1 MDISTSEKFVMT
13 STINNTRATAAG
25 IRIEPIRQVVTT
37 AKSYHFI
44 GIGGCGM
51 SGLAQ
56 VLMQQGHRVS
66 GSDMQ
71 DSELI
76 GRLSSQGAD
85 VWVGHDVRFL
95 PEKLDCVVISAAV
108 KESNPELQAV
118 RKRHARV
125 IKYAQLLGELS
136 GMFTTM
142 AIAGTHGKS
151 TTSAWTAWLLQR
163 AGLSPSFVIGA
174 DVPQLGGGSG
184 AGRGEHLVVEACEY
198 DRSFLQLKPTVA
210 AILNIEADHLDYY
223 RDLDEIISAFGDFAE
238 LVGPTGLLVV
248 NADDPGVKRAL
259 AGRHL
264 RCETFALGARADWRA
279 ENLRYEE
286 GHGCFELVHGE
297 DWIGQVRLS
306 LPGWHNVANA
316 LAVAAMAR
324 SAGLEDEAILAG
336 LADFQGA
343 GRRMT
348 LRADINGVK
357 VIDDY
362 GHHPTEIRTT
372 LTAIRDKYHP
382 RRLWCIFQPHQHS
395 RTRFLLNEFALSFAT
410 ADVVLLPEIYFVRD
424 SEALRR
430 EINAEQLAEKIR
442 EQGGNARFLGE
453 FEAIVDHLAEK
464 TEPGDVIVTM
474 GAGDVWKIADEY
486 IRRFS

>member
-1 MDISTSEKFVMT
+1 MISTTTGKTERISADGRIEIIRKGV
-13 STINNTRATAAG
+13 ATA
-25 IRIEPIRQVVTT
+25 QN
-37 AKSYHFI
+37 YHFI

-56 VLMQQGHRVS
+56 VLIQQGQHVS

-76 GRLSSQGAD
+76 GRLLDQGAD
-85 VWVGHDVRFL
+85 IWVGHDARFM

-108 KESNPELQAV
+108 KDDNPELQEA

-136 GMFTTM
+136 RMFTTM
-142 AIAGTHGKS
+142 AISGTHGKS

-163 AGLSPSFVIGA
+163 AGMSPSFVIGA

-184 AGRGEHLVVEACEY
+184 AGQGEHLVVEACEY

-248 NADDPGVKRAL
+248 NKDDPGVQKAL

-264 RCETFALGARADWRA
+264 RCETFALNAPADWRA
-279 ENLRYEE
+279 ENLRFEG

-306 LPGWHNVANA
+306 LPGRHNVANA

-348 LRADINGVK
+348 LRGDVNGVK
-357 VIDDY
+357 VMDDY
-362 GHHPTEIRTT
+362 GHHPTEIKAT
-372 LTAIRDKYHP
+372 LSAIREKYGP
-382 RRLWCIFQPHQHS
+382 RRLWCIFQPHQAS
-395 RTRFLLNEFALSFAT
+395 RTRFLLHEFALSFST

-424 SEALRR
+424 SEAMRR
-430 EINAEQLAEKIR
+430 DVNAEQLAAQIR
-442 EQGGNARFLGE
+442 GQGGDARFLGK
-453 FEAIVDHLAEK
+453 FEAIVDCLVENVK
-464 TEPGDVIVTM
+464 PGDMVVTM
-474 GAGDVWKIADEY
+474 GAGDVWKVADEY